1 MLKIQIKWNS
11 VRVASLPRKSA
22 AFSLFNLLLK
32 LFLYCDMMRSAL
44 RAVPLPETSSMRRRH
59 VFTLVALGFTVVLLG
74 WGAVVTSIE
83 AGLAVPDWPTTFDSI
98 DPINPTPDWYKIPPV
113 LAEHGHRL
121 MGMIVGA
128 LTLLLAF
135 WTFFADPRP
144 WMKRIGL
151 FALLLVILQGV
162 LGGLRVVWISLDLA
176 VVHACTAQL
185 FFATLVSM
193 AFFTSGSWLRAEGV
207 LIEGEAATRFR
218 RLSVLTAVLL
228 YGQIILGALLRH
240 RGDGVDPMLAGIHM
254 LGAAVVFAMVFM
266 TIKAARQ
273 ADPEKTL
280 VSKLSHG
287 LAGILTLQIILG
299 FAAYFIILKDI
310 DSMRTTLQVVLNTT
324 HMVVGALFFATTIG
338 LVLLA
343 ARKAVPKEETA

>member
-1 MLKIQIKWNS
+1 
-11 VRVASLPRKSA
+11 
-22 AFSLFNLLLK
+22 
-32 LFLYCDMMRSAL
+32 MMRSAL

-59 VFTLVALGFTVVLLG
+59 VFTLVTLGFTVVLLG

-135 WTFFADPRP
+135 WTFFADSRP
-144 WMKRIGL
+144 WMKRVGL
-151 FALLLVILQGV
+151 FALGLVILQGV

-193 AFFTSGSWLRAEGV
+193 AFFTSRSWLRADDVLAEGD
-207 LIEGEAATRFR
+207 ATTRFR
-218 RLSVLTAVLL
+218 RLTILTAVLL

-240 RGDGVDPMLAGIHM
+240 RGDGADPVLAGIHM
-254 LGAAVVFAMVFM
+254 LGAAVVFTLVFM
-266 TIKAARQ
+266 TIKGARS
-273 ADPEKTL
+273 ANPEKTQ
-280 VSKLSHG
+280 VAKLSHG
-287 LAGILTLQIILG
+287 LAGILTLQILLG
-299 FAAYFIILKDI
+299 FAAYFVILSELDA
-310 DSMRTTLQVVLNTT
+310 MRSTLQVVLNTT
-324 HMVVGALFFATTIG
+324 HMVVGALFFAITIG
-338 LVLLA
+338 LVLVS
-343 ARKAVPKEETA
+343 ARKQVPKEEAA